1 MDLAFLISLMSTKGP
16 QTKNEKFRQPTHYAH
31 HQYNEGWKKYR
42 DPRIFGRNKSSLANL
57 EMAGLN
63 ECEIGQWKMCHV
75 YLAASL

>member
-1 MDLAFLISLMSTKGP
+1 MKNSGSQLIMHIINIMKDGT
-16 QTKNEKFRQPTHYAH
+16 
-31 HQYNEGWKKYR
+31 KYR

-63 ECEIGQWKMCHV
+63 ECEIGQWKMCHA